1 MITKDKVTE
10 IFCIIDEFD
19 KNFDLELKKNLLPVT
34 DGRQHRN
41 RKASLSD
48 SEIMTILLL
57 FHFGTYRNFK
67 HYYIYCICGH
77 MKPDFP
83 NAVSYNR
90 FVELEQR
97 VFFKLVF
104 FLKLFAFGRCTGI
117 SFVDSTM
124 IPVCYNLR
132 RYANK
137 VFKGV
142 AADGKGTM
150 GWYHGFKLHLLCNDR
165 GEIITFCLLQGYY
178 IEDSK
183 QLALF

>member
-1 MITKDKVTE
+1 MITTDKIIA

-19 KNFDLELKKNLLPVT
+19 KNFEQEMKKNLLPPSY
-34 DGRQHRN
+34 GLKKRRN

-67 HYYIYCICGH
+67 HYYLYFIRGH
-77 MKPDFP
+77 MKPYFP
-83 NAVSYNR
+83 KAVSYNR

-124 IPVCYNLR
+124 IPVCHNLR
-132 RYANK
+132 RYVNK
-137 VFKGV
+137 VFKG
-142 AADGKGTM
+142 
-150 GWYHGFKLHLLCNDR
+150 
-165 GEIITFCLLQGYY
+165 
-178 IEDSK
+178 
-183 QLALF
+183 